1 LAQTPGRLR
10 EAIQEW
16 QLALRIEPNLAQAH
30 VNLGTA
36 LAQMPGQV
44 PNAIAELEAA
54 QRIRP
59 DPGVQ
64 RMLDQLTKGHQ

>member
-1 LAQTPGRLR
+1 LR

-16 QLALRIEPNLAQAH
+16 QLALRIQPNLAQAH

-54 QRIRP
+54 QRIRR

-64 RMLDQLTKGHQ
+64 RMLDQLTKVRQ